1 MSHSLSGVPTASILR
16 LMAASMGERHPT
28 LFGGEGAAGGVL
40 PEYAHFHSLMCIFAS
55 NKSERSLAIQ
65 NNVPQ
70 CTPFIFKSLPIHP
83 PLNGNILLSNKIVR

>member
-1 MSHSLSGVPTASILR
+1 MSHSLSDVPTASILR

-65 NNVPQ
+65 NNVLNALRSFLNRYL
-70 CTPFIFKSLPIHP
+70 FIH
-83 PLNGNILLSNKIVR
+83 R